1 MSNKKIEE
9 LLEEWQNRLGLQ
21 DWAIC
26 LRYDC
31 KPDDLQLED
40 CSGETQ
46 WSTSIK
52 DACIKIVSKEY
63 CEDRICNYDFEQIL
77 VHELLHLKFGLLDI
91 GNNSYES
98 KVTEEVRHQLIDD
111 LARAFIMTKRNEQK
125 RELGCSKVKKM
136 YEENVNEKKMD

>member
-1 MSNKKIEE
+1 MDEKKATD

-31 KPDDLQLED
+31 KPEDLELED
-40 CSGETQ
+40 CSGETR
-46 WSTSIK
+46 WGTSIK

-77 VHELLHLKFGLLDI
+77 VHELLHLKFSVLDI
-91 GNNSYES
+91 SKDSYES
-98 KVTEEVRHQLIDD
+98 KVMDELRHQLIDD
-111 LARAFIMTKRNEQK
+111 LARAFIMTKKNKQK
-125 RELGCSKVKKM
+125 RELSCSKVKKM
-136 YEENVNEKKMD
+136 YEENIDEEKMD